1 MRMRCEKKKQKDAE
15 QRQEELTTEELAE
28 QQARADAYA
37 QVHLKTST
45 HAACLKLSFWTLC
58 IYILS

>member
-45 HAACLKLSFWTLC
+45 HAAC
-58 IYILS
+58 